1 MKENKLV
8 IFINKLPLEVFNYIL
23 NAENI
28 VKWIPSIKCE
38 ISSDIPYKL
47 GTVVKD
53 YDYNN
58 NLTTFYISEFEKGKI
73 FTFDQ
78 VDSNY
83 HVTYK
88 FNEVNNGTELE
99 YFEWVDEGEL
109 NEPFTMEP
117 LNLLKKNV
125 EEIIN

>member
-1 MKENKLV
+1 MTKNRLV
-8 IFINKLPLEVFNYIL
+8 IHIKKKPVEVFDYIL

-28 VKWIPSIKCE
+28 IKWLPSIKYE
-38 ISSDIPYKL
+38 TSSDIPYKL

-53 YDYNN
+53 YDHNN
-58 NLTTFYISEFEKGKI
+58 NLTQFTISEFKRGEI

-78 VDSNY
+78 TQSKY

-88 FNEVNNGTELE
+88 FNSIDEGTELE

-109 NEPFTMEP
+109 EDPFTLEP
-117 LNLLKKNV
+117 LELLR
-125 EEIIN
+125 ELLER

>member
-8 IFINKLPLEVFNYIL
+8 IFINKSPIEVFDYIL

-28 VKWIPSIKCE
+28 VKWLPSIKYE

-47 GTVVKD
+47 GTIVKD
-53 YDYNN
+53 YDYND
-58 NLTTFYISEFEKGKI
+58 NLTAFLISEFERGKI

-78 VDSNY
+78 IDSHY

-88 FNEVNNGTELE
+88 FNKLDNGTELE
-99 YFEWVDEGEL
+99 YFEWVDEGKL
-109 NEPFTMEP
+109 DEPFTLNP
-117 LNLLKKNV
+117 LELLKKLV
-125 EEIIN
+125 EEQI

>member
-8 IFINKLPLEVFNYIL
+8 IFINRLPVEVFDYIL

-28 VKWIPSIKCE
+28 VKWLPSIKYE
-38 ISSDIPYKL
+38 TSTDVPYKL

-53 YDYNN
+53 YDHDD
-58 NLTTFYISEFEKGKI
+58 NLTEFYISEFKRGKI

-78 VDSNY
+78 IGSNY
-83 HVTYK
+83 HVTYRFK
-88 FNEVNNGTELE
+88 EINNGTELE

-109 NEPFTMEP
+109 DEPFTVKP
-117 LNLLKKNV
+117 LELLKKKI
-125 EEIIN
+125 EE

>member
-8 IFINKLPLEVFNYIL
+8 IFINKSPIEVFDYIL

-28 VKWIPSIKCE
+28 VKWLPSIKYE
-38 ISSDIPYKL
+38 VSRDIPYKL
-47 GTVVKD
+47 GTIVKD
-53 YDYNN
+53 YDYND
-58 NLTTFYISEFEKGKI
+58 NLTAFLISEFERGKI

-78 VDSNY
+78 IESNY

-88 FNEVNNGTELE
+88 FNKLENGTELE

-109 NEPFTMEP
+109 AEPFALKP
-117 LNLLKKNV
+117 LELLKKLV
-125 EEIIN
+125 EEQI